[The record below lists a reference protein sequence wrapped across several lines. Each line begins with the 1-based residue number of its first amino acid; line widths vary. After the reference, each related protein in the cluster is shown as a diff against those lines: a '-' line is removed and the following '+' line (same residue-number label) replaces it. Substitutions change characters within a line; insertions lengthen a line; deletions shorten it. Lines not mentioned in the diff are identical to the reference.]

1 MAHIDA
7 KTRSPLVPIL
17 IAGSAIMLI
26 SFGIRASYGVF
37 QIPIATEFDWPRS
50 EFSMA
55 LAIQNLAWGLGQPLF
70 AAIGE
75 KFGDRRALFLGT
87 LVYAAGLLLSS
98 MATEPWGQHL
108 TSGVMVGMGVAGT
121 GFGVILAMVGRAA
134 SDANR
139 SMALGIATAA
149 GSAGQVFGPPIAQGL
164 IDAYGWSAAL
174 TILAVAILGSL
185 AFLPMLKAPSKG
197 TTRAELEETLGA
209 VLIRASK
216 DPSYVMLFLGFF
228 SCGFQLAFVTAHF
241 PAFVTEV
248 CGPIAPDG
256 LLAQIGIL
264 TTSQLGAFA
273 IALIGVANIGGTL
286 LAGRLGQSFRKKY
299 LLALIYTGR
308 TIAAAAFF
316 LFPITPFSVI
326 VFSLVMGALWLAT
339 VPLTSGLVAYL
350 FGLRYMGTLYG
361 FVFLSHQIGG
371 FLGVWLGGAL
381 YDLYGNYNLVW
392 WIGVG
397 VGAFSA
403 IIHLPVREGRAQP
416 TTA

>member
-1 MAHIDA
+1 MSQTAAD
-7 KTRSPLVPIL
+7 TRSTLVPVL
-17 IAGSAIMLI
+17 VAGSAILLI

-37 QIPIATEFDWPRS
+37 QIPIALEFNWPRS

-55 LAIQNLAWGLGQPLF
+55 IAIQNLAWGLGQPVF

-75 KFGDRRALFLGT
+75 KFGDRRTLILGAII
-87 LVYAAGLLLSS
+87 YAAGLALSS
-98 MATEPWGQHL
+98 MAGEPWGQHL
-108 TSGVMVGMGVAGT
+108 TSGVMVGMGIAGT
-121 GFGVILAMVGRAA
+121 GFGVVLAMVGRAA
-134 SDANR
+134 SEKNR

-149 GSAGQVFGPPIAQGL
+149 GSAGQIFGPPIAQGL
-164 IDAYGWSAAL
+164 IDAFGWSSAL
-174 TILAVAILGSL
+174 VIFAGLILASM
-185 AFLPMLKAPSKG
+185 AFLPMLKAPTTG
-197 TTRAELEETLGA
+197 TTKAELEETLGG
-209 VLIRASK
+209 VLRRASR
-216 DPSYVMLFLGFF
+216 DPSYVMLVLGFF
-228 SCGFQLAFVTAHF
+228 SCGYQLAFITAHF

-273 IALIGVANIGGTL
+273 IALVGFANIGGTL
-286 LAGRLGQSFRKKY
+286 LAGLLGQSFRKKN
-299 LLALIYTGR
+299 LLVIIYTGR

-316 LFPITPFSVI
+316 MVPITPTSVV
-326 VFSLVMGALWLAT
+326 VFSLVMGSLWLAT
-339 VPLTSGLVAYL
+339 VPLTSGLVAHL
-350 FGLRYMGTLYG
+350 FGPRYMGTLYG

-381 YDLYGNYNLVW
+381 YDLYGNYDLVW

-403 IIHLPVREGRAQP
+403 LIHLPVREGRAGL
-416 TTA
+416 AAA